1 MDSTTAISCGGLRS
15 TTTNASRLG
24 QHARP
29 GATPWNRG
37 HRNPTEI
44 LSASEIAK
52 LLNQCS
58 KRSGS
63 GLRNRALI
71 ICLWR
76 GGLRIAEALALTIED
91 VDLDRATLHVR
102 HGKGNKR
109 RFVAI
114 DPGAVSVLRTYIKA
128 RNLFPTV
135 AASPYMF
142 CTRRGRPLSTGY
154 ARNLLKLLSNKAGL
168 EKRIHPH
175 ALRHSFAVELL
186 YEGLPLNMIQAQL
199 GHSNLAVTSTYLA
212 HVSSRDLNAAM
223 ARRTVPAAVA
233 TVL

>member
-1 MDSTTAISCGGLRS
+1 MST
-15 TTTNASRLG
+15 NLG